1 MHDTRCRMQH
11 KRLVKCY
18 MNRASCILHR
28 VSVLSGFS
36 SLVLLSWSGLFLL
49 VHFFGV
55 STAEL
60 IEHLHI
66 FCPFKAITGIPCP
79 GCGMTRAFLELA
91 EGDFVAAFQLNPFSI
106 PFFLG
111 LIFSAFKFHL
121 PVSGEVR
128 SYLLGFVLVVILAW
142 WFWARLVP
150 GALM

>member
-18 MNRASCILHR
+18 MNRASFILHR
-28 VSVLSGFS
+28 VSGCFF
-36 SLVLLSWSGLFLL
+36 LVLISWSGLFLL

-55 STAEL
+55 SLDEAL
-60 IEHLHI
+60 EHLPI